1 MKHSLPLIVGT
12 LLTISIASAAEN
24 FAGEYADKN
33 YLHGKGVLQL
43 SVEQGGNGDVG
54 LFFSAG
60 NNDGSGSAPE
70 GQGRG
75 KVTSKGTV
83 EFKWSDSFKNS
94 GTGTITKSGADVII
108 SLKPT
113 HVADSRCLSFYGT
126 NIRLK
131 PAGKK

>member
-1 MKHSLPLIVGT
+1 MKHALLLVVGT

-33 YLHGKGVLQL
+33 YLHGKSVFQL
-43 SVEQGGNGDVG
+43 SVEQGGNDVG
-54 LFFSAG
+54 LFFSAA
-60 NNDGSGSAPE
+60 NNDGSGAGPE

-94 GTGTITKSGADVII
+94 GTGTITKSGTDVII
-108 SLKPT
+108 SLTPT
-113 HVADSRCLSFYGT
+113 HVADSRCLSFYST
-126 NIRLK
+126 NIHLK